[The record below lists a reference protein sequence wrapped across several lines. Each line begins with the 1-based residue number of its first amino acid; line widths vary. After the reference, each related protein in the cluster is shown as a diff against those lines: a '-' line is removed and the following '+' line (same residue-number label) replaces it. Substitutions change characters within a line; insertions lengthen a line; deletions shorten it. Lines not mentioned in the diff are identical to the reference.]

1 VNDAGGSGI
10 ESITAW
16 QCLRAGYALRTI
28 VREGVVGELYEQ
40 TAWTDS
46 SAYEIFMGRWSELL
60 APPFLAVAS
69 IPTGS
74 RVLDAG
80 CGTGVL
86 SKALA
91 EAGHTVVG
99 IDASEPYLQG
109 ARDRRSHPNIT
120 YEHGDIFHIRF
131 EDRSFDAVVST
142 LVLDALPDAAPAV
155 AEMRRVTRPGGVVAS
170 GLTDLWISPYDSMLW
185 DTAAVLDAGMSE
197 QRDFMKARP
206 ISAAN
211 GLAALWRKT
220 GLVEVT
226 EVPVVTDCVYS
237 SFADYWATF
246 AGGQGAIAARFM
258 ELSDHVRG
266 EIERHVRAGYLA
278 GMLDGPRCIP
288 KVTRVV
294 RGIVPG

>member
-1 VNDAGGSGI
+1 
-10 ESITAW
+10 
-16 QCLRAGYALRTI
+16 
-28 VREGVVGELYEQ
+28 
-40 TAWTDS
+40 
-46 SAYEIFMGRWSELL
+46 MGRWSELL
-60 APPFLAVAS
+60 APLFLAIAS
-69 IPTGS
+69 IPSGS

-91 EAGHTVVG
+91 EAGATVVG

-109 ARDRRSHPNIT
+109 ARDRRPHPNIT
-120 YEHGDIFHIRF
+120 YEHGDIFHLSF
-131 EDRSFDAVVST
+131 EDQSFDAVVST
-142 LVLDALPDAAPAV
+142 LVLDIFPDAAPAV

-170 GLTDLWISPYDSMLW
+170 GLTDLWISPYNSMLW
-185 DTAAVLDAGMSE
+185 DTAAVLDAGMSAL
-197 QRDFMKARP
+197 RDSMKARP

-226 EVPVVTDCVYS
+226 EVPVVTDCIYS
-237 SFADYWATF
+237 SFADYLATF
-246 AGGQGAIAARFM
+246 ASGVGRVSARFM
-258 ELSDHVRG
+258 GLPDRVRG

-294 RGIVPG
+294 RGIVPD

>member
-1 VNDAGGSGI
+1 M
-10 ESITAW
+10 
-16 QCLRAGYALRTI
+16 
-28 VREGVVGELYEQ
+28 EGVVGELYEQ

-46 SAYEIFMGRWSELL
+46 SAYETFMGRWSELL
-60 APPFLAVAS
+60 APPFLAVAA
-69 IPTGS
+69 IPAGS

-86 SKALA
+86 SKAMA
-91 EAGHTVVG
+91 EAGATVVG
-99 IDASEPYLQG
+99 IDASEAYLQG
-109 ARDRRSHPNIT
+109 ARDRRSHPSIT
-120 YEHGDIFHIRF
+120 YEHGDICRIRF
-131 EDRSFDAVVST
+131 GSGSFDAAVST
-142 LVLDALPDAAPAV
+142 LVLDTLSDAAPAV
-155 AEMRRVTRPGGVVAS
+155 EEMRRVTRPGGIVAS
-170 GLTDLWISPYDSMLW
+170 GLTDFWISPYNSMLW
-185 DTAAVLDAGMSE
+185 DTASVLDVGMSE
-197 QRDFMKARP
+197 QRDFMKSRP

-237 SFADYWATF
+237 SFADYWVTF
-246 AGGQGAIAARFM
+246 ARGQGAVATRF
-258 ELSDHVRG
+258 LGLPDHVRG

-294 RGIVPG
+294 RGIVPD

>member
-1 VNDAGGSGI
+1 M
-10 ESITAW
+10 
-16 QCLRAGYALRTI
+16 
-28 VREGVVGELYEQ
+28 GELYEQ

-46 SAYEIFMGRWSELL
+46 SAYETFMGRWSELL
-60 APPFLAVAS
+60 ASPFLAVAA
-69 IPTGS
+69 IPPAS

-86 SKALA
+86 SRALA
-91 EAGHTVVG
+91 EAGATVVG

-120 YEHGDIFHIRF
+120 YEHGDIYRMRF
-131 EDRSFDAVVST
+131 ADRYFDAAVST
-142 LVLDALPDAAPAV
+142 LVLDVLPDPAPAA

-170 GLTDLWISPYDSMLW
+170 AVTDFWISPYVSMLW

-197 QRDFMKARP
+197 QRDFIKARP
-206 ISAAN
+206 LTAAN
-211 GLAALWRKT
+211 GLAALWRET

-237 SFADYWATF
+237 SFSDYWATF
-246 AGGQGAIAARFM
+246 ARGQGYIAARFM
-258 ELSDHVRG
+258 ELPDHIRG

-278 GMLDGPRCIP
+278 GMPDGPRCIP

-294 RGIVPG
+294 RGIVPD

>member
-1 VNDAGGSGI
+1 M
-10 ESITAW
+10 
-16 QCLRAGYALRTI
+16 
-28 VREGVVGELYEQ
+28 GELYEQ

-46 SAYEIFMGRWSELL
+46 SAYETFMGRWSELL
-60 APPFLAVAS
+60 AAPFLAVAS
-69 IPTGS
+69 IVSGS

-91 EAGHTVVG
+91 EAGATVVG

-120 YEHGDIFHIRF
+120 YEHGDIFRMRF
-131 EDRSFDAVVST
+131 TDRSFDAVVST
-142 LVLDALPDAAPAV
+142 LVLDVLPDAAPAV

-170 GLTDLWISPYDSMLW
+170 GVTDFWISPYISMLW
-185 DTAAVLDAGMSE
+185 DTAAVFDGGMSE
-197 QRDFMKARP
+197 QRDFVKARP
-206 ISAAN
+206 LSAAN
-211 GLAALWRKT
+211 GLATLWRKT
-220 GLVEVT
+220 GLMEVT
-226 EVPVVTDCVYS
+226 ELPVVTDCVYS

-246 AGGQGAIAARFM
+246 ARGQGYIAARFM
-258 ELSDHVRG
+258 ELPEHIRS

-294 RGIVPG
+294 RGVVPD

>member
-1 VNDAGGSGI
+1 M
-10 ESITAW
+10 
-16 QCLRAGYALRTI
+16 
-28 VREGVVGELYEQ
+28 GELYQQ

-46 SAYEIFMGRWSELL
+46 SAYETFMGRWSELL
-60 APPFLAVAS
+60 APPFLAVDS

-91 EAGHTVVG
+91 EAGAVVVG

-120 YEHGDIFHIRF
+120 YEHGDIFQLRL
-131 EDRSFDAVVST
+131 EDGSFDAVVST
-142 LVLDALPDAAPAV
+142 LVLDVLPDAAPAV
-155 AEMRRVTRPGGVVAS
+155 SEMRRVTRPGGVVAS
-170 GLTDLWISPYDSMLW
+170 GVTDFWISPYASMLW
-185 DTAAVLDAGMSE
+185 DTAAVLDASMSE
-197 QRDFMKARP
+197 QRDFIKARP
-206 ISAAN
+206 LTAAN
-211 GLAALWRKT
+211 GLATLWRKA
-220 GLVEVT
+220 GLVEVI

-237 SFADYWATF
+237 SFADYWAAF
-246 AGGQGAIAARFM
+246 ANGQGYIAARFM
-258 ELSDHVRG
+258 ELPSHIRG

-278 GMLDGPRCIP
+278 GMADGPRCIP

-294 RGIVPG
+294 RGIVPE